1 MRYYFAILFAALV
14 LRACG
19 TAPVTSNKPSPAAT
33 NASEPQKTSIGP
45 IAEFL
50 LTSAAADFH
59 DHRPPD
65 PARFR
70 NVRIG
75 HVAGTDGKDQY
86 RMCGE
91 FLPKD
96 KEGTDEWVSFATIK
110 TSGYEQYLGGGGLSY
125 CQSPPVIWDNVG
137 DMSSA
142 LQSKLDALR

>member
-14 LRACG
+14 LLACG
-19 TAPVTSNKPSPAAT
+19 TAPVTGNKPSPAAT

-110 TSGYEQYLGGGGLSY
+110 TSGYEQYIGDGPLSY
-125 CQSPPVIWDNVG
+125 CSDKKMVWDTKA
-137 DMSSA
+137 DLSST
-142 LQSKLDALR
+142 LKTRLDAIH